1 MKSTFFIS
9 IFLSCWQLHA
19 QSKKEQIELL
29 TFKIDSLNLE
39 IIKFKSELTNKS
51 QKLNEL
57 GISFD
62 SISKKNTD
70 LSISIKKI
78 NEEIYINTLNTNR
91 LNSINLIQEKKIDS
105 LILITQKRNYYT
117 DVLPKGFSIT
127 DSNNEL
133 GQNCKSD
140 IDQDGIEDLIILL
153 FDEENMGQ
161 VSIFLSSNFYKDNSF
176 QTFSWP
182 WIGNNLGSFSCI
194 NNEFFISGGSANQY
208 LFIDQ
213 EAKLKYSNLEKK
225 MIVTSF
231 KQSDESDKA
240 IDIPFTELNL
250 TTQKN

>member
-1 MKSTFFIS
+1 MKSTLLIS
-9 IFLSCWQLHA
+9 IFLSFWQLHA

-39 IIKFKSELTNKS
+39 LIKFKSELTNKS

-57 GISFD
+57 GKSYD
-62 SISKKNTD
+62 SILEKNSD
-70 LSISIKKI
+70 LSIYIKKI
-78 NEEIYINTLNTNR
+78 NEEISINTLNINR
-91 LNSINLIQEKKIDS
+91 LNSLNLIQEKKIDS

-117 DVLPKGFSIT
+117 DVLPKGFSLT

-140 IDQDGIEDLIILL
+140 IDKDGIEDLIILL
-153 FDEENMGQ
+153 FDEEKNGQ

-176 QTFSWP
+176 QTFSWA
-182 WIGNNLGSFSCI
+182 WTGNYLAEFSCI

-208 LFIDQ
+208 LFIGQ
-213 EAKLKYSNLEKK
+213 EAKLKYNYLEKK

-231 KQSDESDKA
+231 KQSDENEKE
-240 IDIPFTELNL
+240 IDIPVTELNL
-250 TTQKN
+250 TIQKI